1 MMDGPGLMVHGG
13 LYPKKETDTER
24 EWCCLN
30 LGHHNNIA
38 PGASESAE
46 RGRYTLMFSLSEG
59 MIDSPLEHTIP
70 HGPRVRER
78 AGGRKV

>member
-46 RGRYTLMFSLSEG
+46 GGRYTLMFSLSKG
-59 MIDSPLEHTIP
+59 MIAGRLRKKSVA
-70 HGPRVRER
+70 RVYTPSSYM
-78 AGGRKV
+78 